1 MRAMMR
7 AMIRAMTKA
16 MMKAF
21 EIKMKEKVPLSST
34 IVHYRP
40 TASAK
45 SRNFAS

>member
-1 MRAMMR
+1 MMRAMMR
-7 AMIRAMTKA
+7 AMIRAMTRVI
-16 MMKAF
+16 
-21 EIKMKEKVPLSST
+21 EIKVREKVPLSSP